1 MKKSNFLSLG
11 IILAIVLVS
20 VLNIAFGF
28 LNKNTLFIFSIL
40 LCIVSFK
47 LIGYQ
52 KNKSMIEKD
61 VVLSITAII
70 ISYYLITYIIG
81 YFTGFTKSI
90 YAHDI
95 NSIISNIF
103 PVIIFVISTEILRYM
118 INTKTSNK
126 TNLIILSLIAFTLM
140 INTLD
145 IRDLVMAKTFDAS
158 RIIEQL
164 GLFII
169 PSIMTNILVTYFSI
183 KVGYKSSIIYR
194 LLMELPLYI
203 LPIFPNFGNYIES
216 VIRISIPIILFL
228 WLYNKIE
235 KSKTKKI
242 VILEKRKLI
251 TLFRVNVILL
261 CFVLVY
267 FISGLFKM
275 QALVIATGS
284 MAPDINVGDV
294 VIVNKRTPEERKNFR
309 EGQVIA
315 YRKDN
320 IIICHRIIKVLKSGD
335 NIFYETKGDNNTSF
349 DELLISDED
358 VIGIVTHK
366 VKYIGY
372 PTVIL
377 NKYR

>member
-61 VVLSITAII
+61 IVLSITAII

-294 VIVNKRTPEERKNFR
+294 VIVNKRTPEERKNFK

-315 YRKDN
+315 YRKEN

>member
-103 PVIIFVISTEILRYM
+103 PVIIFIISTEILRYM

-294 VIVNKRTPEERKNFR
+294 VIVNKRTPEERKNFK

>member
-11 IILAIVLVS
+11 LIVGIILIS
-20 VLNIAFGF
+20 ILNIILGF
-28 LNKNTLFIFSIL
+28 LNKYTLFIFVIML
-40 LCIVSFK
+40 IVLSK
-47 LIGYQ
+47 ALIGYQ

-294 VIVNKRTPEERKNFR
+294 VIVNKRTPEERKNFK

-315 YRKDN
+315 YRKEN